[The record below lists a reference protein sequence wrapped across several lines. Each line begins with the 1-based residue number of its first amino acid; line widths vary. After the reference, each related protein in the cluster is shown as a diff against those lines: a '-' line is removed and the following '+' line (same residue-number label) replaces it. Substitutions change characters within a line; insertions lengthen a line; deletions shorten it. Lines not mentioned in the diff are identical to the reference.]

1 METSSCCAASAFFQV
16 LDFHG
21 SHPSSVRMWD
31 WASMTQVGTRKI
43 WGAALRARLF
53 PRAEWNTLTWCL
65 LRLTY
70 LKCSFCLEPKFS
82 ELVFCLTRNSNMSF
96 QIWKPKCSHLSWK
109 IWVPNERLPLKL
121 KISDNWK
128 ALAIYFFKQAMPPPG
143 WRQSFAWGR
152 ATNFSWE
159 GWAVEPQR
167 FALSLAPTHAAAQI
181 RACWTLSRCWSTLLN
196 SGLTKTKPAK
206 A

>member
-31 WASMTQVGTRKI
+31 WASMTQVGNRKI

-128 ALAIYFFKQAMPPPG
+128 ALAIYFFKQAMAPRDGDNHLPG
-143 WRQSFAWGR
+143 AGLPTSAGKAEQTSEICPELGTNSCCSSDKSVLNFKQMLKHFA
-152 ATNFSWE
+152 
-159 GWAVEPQR
+159 
-167 FALSLAPTHAAAQI
+167 
-181 RACWTLSRCWSTLLN
+181 
-196 SGLTKTKPAK
+196 
-206 A
+206 